1 MAAGFVEY
9 FPWKGRETMYFER
22 KWVVWPVDDAG
33 TNAGVGGMGFDTHQ
47 TPFFGHQPIGQWAT
61 DGKGKSEDKVYAGHI
76 STAVAQSTETCSG
89 LTHAAASATVWSLTC
104 SVSLPLSAEREC
116 RVLRTRA
123 LGHSGTACSVL
134 RLRPQK
140 VLGLGVRHMGTGVRG
155 IAN

>member
-1 MAAGFVEY
+1 MVCAV
-9 FPWKGRETMYFER
+9 GRAR
-22 KWVVWPVDDAG
+22 V
-33 TNAGVGGMGFDTHQ
+33 
-47 TPFFGHQPIGQWAT
+47 QPRL
-61 DGKGKSEDKVYAGHI
+61 V
-76 STAVAQSTETCSG
+76 
-89 LTHAAASATVWSLTC
+89 SL
-104 SVSLPLSAEREC
+104 SLPLSAEREC